1 MCIGTHNRML
11 PTIILME
18 IPIEIQEKFVDYLNG
33 DFRAPEFENWIYTD
47 KDLET
52 LLGEE
57 NYLEIA
63 SFNFKQKGANIA
75 IKSILEKYI
84 DYSKYE
90 TQFILNLIKGIKE
103 KSKSCQ
109 GNLKTTYH
117 LYCSGYDFLDNLGIG
132 YGLKLVVPY
141 EFGADSWEEIEEEKR
156 AKIISDFYPQL
167 AEEAD
172 KVIDW
177 IVNGKVKLTGVEGER
192 GRLEY
197 IDKRSVDEKKAT
209 SYSRDEK

>member
-1 MCIGTHNRML
+1 
-11 PTIILME
+11 ME
-18 IPIEIQEKFVDYLNG
+18 IPIEIQAKFVDYLNG
-33 DFRAPEFENWIYTD
+33 DLKTPEFENWIYTD
-47 KDLET
+47 KGLEN

-63 SFNFKQKGANIA
+63 SFNFKQKGANMA
-75 IKSILEKYI
+75 IRNILEKYI

-90 TQFILNLIKGIKE
+90 TQYILNLVKEIKV

-109 GNLKTTYH
+109 NNLKSTYH

-141 EFGADSWEEIEEEKR
+141 EYGADSWEEINENRREE
-156 AKIISDFYPQL
+156 IMSSFYPQL
-167 AEEAD
+167 AKEAE

-177 IVNGKVKLTGVEGER
+177 ITNGKVILTGEEGER

-197 IDKRSVDEKKAT
+197 IDKRSVEEKKAT
-209 SYSRDEK
+209 SYTRDEK

>member
-1 MCIGTHNRML
+1 MD
-11 PTIILME
+11 

-33 DFRAPEFENWIYTD
+33 DLKTPEFENWIYTD
-47 KDLET
+47 KNLET

-63 SFNFKQKGANIA
+63 SFNFRQKGANRA
-75 IKSILEKYI
+75 IRNIIEKYI

-90 TQFILNLIKGIKE
+90 TQFILNLVTGIKE

-109 GNLKTTYH
+109 SNLKTTYH
-117 LYCSGYDFLDNLGIG
+117 LYCSGYAFLDNIGIG

-141 EFGADSWEEIEEEKR
+141 EFGADSWEEIEEQER
-156 AKIISDFYPQL
+156 TRIISGFYPQL
-167 AEEAD
+167 AEEAE
-172 KVIDW
+172 KVINW
-177 IVNGKVKLTGVEGER
+177 IKNGKVKLTGEEGER

-197 IDKRSVDEKKAT
+197 IDKRSVEEKKAT
-209 SYSRDEK
+209 SYTRDEK